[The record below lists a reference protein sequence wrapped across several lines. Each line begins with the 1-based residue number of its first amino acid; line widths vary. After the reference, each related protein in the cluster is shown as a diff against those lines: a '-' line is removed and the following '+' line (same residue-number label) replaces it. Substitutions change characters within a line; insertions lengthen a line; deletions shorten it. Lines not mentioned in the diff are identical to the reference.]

1 MRNIYQHLK
10 NLLLTGTRLT
20 ELYTINSRIDDL
32 SANAKRVQEDLDKL
46 NVTTKYFLNNI
57 VDANSRIDN
66 LHSALLNMNFKTN
79 TEISDVIKLLTEN
92 RSILT
97 ENRSNIAWKTDNF
110 IGNYYAQQCVDLHME
125 YYTKLC
131 DFFLLK
137 KPKVNYIRLG
147 REHDGGYILVDDFH
161 ESNGIVYSL
170 GIADDISF
178 DKDLANRGYE
188 VYMYDNSIECPPEE
202 HGLFH
207 FFKYGIGCGANLHT
221 LDDIL
226 IENNHLT
233 NKNMILKMDIEGFE
247 YETIYDIDEV
257 NLQRFSQIIIEF
269 HDIISY
275 NNLLIFPVLE
285 KLNKYFQCVHI
296 HGQDVA
302 PIVRIGSDKI
312 LPNYIEATYLNKSKY
327 EFTNDKC
334 ILPLPIDMSTYEHR
348 REIYLGNWSYY

>member
-20 ELYTINSRIDDL
+20 ELYSINSRIDDL
-32 SANAKRVQEDLDKL
+32 STNAKEIQENL
-46 NVTTKYFLNNI
+46 NKISVTTKNFSNNI
-57 VDANSRIDN
+57 VDVNSRIDN
-66 LHSALLNMNFKTN
+66 LHSELLNMNIKTN
-79 TEISDVIKLLTEN
+79 VEISEVINEISKVIN
-92 RSILT
+92 ILN

-110 IGNYYAQQCVDLHME
+110 IGNYYAQKCVDSHME
-125 YYTKLC
+125 YYNKLC
-131 DFFLLK
+131 NLLLLK
-137 KPKVNYIRLG
+137 KPKYNYIRLG
-147 REHDGGYILVDDFH
+147 RAHDGGYILVDDFN
-161 ESNGIVYSL
+161 ENNGIVYSL
-170 GIADDISF
+170 GISDDISF

-188 VYMYDNSIECPPEE
+188 VYMYDNSIECPPDE
-202 HGLFH
+202 HNLFH
-207 FFKYGIGCGANLHT
+207 FFKYGIGCGDNLHT

-226 IENNHLT
+226 IENNHIM

-247 YETIYDIDEV
+247 YETIYAIDEA
-257 NLQRFSQIIIEF
+257 NLQLFSQIIIEF
-269 HDIISY
+269 HDIITY

-302 PIVRIGSDKI
+302 PIVRIGSDRV
-312 LPNYIEATYLNKSKY
+312 LPNYIEVTYINKSKY

-334 ILPLPIDMSTYEHR
+334 MLPLPIDMPTYNHR

>member
-10 NLLLTGTRLT
+10 NLFLTGTRLT
-20 ELYTINSRIDDL
+20 ELYSINARIDDL
-32 SANAKRVQEDLDKL
+32 STNAKRAQADLDNL
-46 NVTTKYFLNNI
+46 NATTKEFLSNI
-57 VDANSRIDN
+57 VDMNSRIDN

-79 TEISDVIKLLTEN
+79 IELSEVIKL
-92 RSILT
+92 LT

-110 IGNYYAQQCVDLHME
+110 FGNYYAQKCVDSHME

-131 DFFLLK
+131 NMFLLK
-137 KPKVNYIRLG
+137 KPKINFIRLG
-147 REHDGGYILVDDFH
+147 REHDGGYILVDDFQ
-161 ESNGIVYSL
+161 EDKGIVYSL

-202 HGLFH
+202 HSLFH
-207 FFKYGIGCGANLHT
+207 FFKYGIGCGKNLYT

-226 IENNHLT
+226 IENNHLM

-247 YETIYDIDEV
+247 YETIYDINEV
-257 NLQRFSQIIIEF
+257 NLQRFAQIVIEF

-302 PIVRIGSDKI
+302 PIVRIGSDKV

-334 ILPLPIDMSTYEHR
+334 ILPLPIDMSTYEQR
-348 REIYLGNWSYY
+348 REIYLGDWSYY